1 MAAGSPKN
9 HVVVSGDN
17 TVSAPVDQRYNF
29 DLDDA
34 MMMPQN
40 LEATSHTVT
49 RLVSDMPTVDYA
61 TGNCS
66 ICMENFWP
74 SEGSS
79 ASRQVSCGH
88 VYHHDCI
95 TDWLLNANSYSCPL
109 CRHQISPP

>member
-1 MAAGSPKN
+1 MAAGSTKS
-9 HVVVSGDN
+9 HVAVAGNNAVS
-17 TVSAPVDQRYNF
+17 VPIDQRYF
-29 DLDDA
+29 DLEDA
-34 MMMPQN
+34 MTMPQN
-40 LEATSHTVT
+40 LEATPHTVS

-109 CRHQISPP
+109 CRHQISPPP

>member
-1 MAAGSPKN
+1 MAAGSTKC
-9 HVVVSGDN
+9 HFVVSGN
-17 TVSAPVDQRYNF
+17 ETVLVPLDRRCF
-29 DLDDA
+29 DLDAA

-40 LEATSHTVT
+40 PEATARTAI

-66 ICMENFWP
+66 ICMENLWP
-74 SEGSS
+74 SDGSS
-79 ASRQVSCGH
+79 ASRRLSCGH

-109 CRHQISPP
+109 CRRQISL